1 MTTIDAAPLSRT
13 PRLPLSAFLSA
24 ILLGVAFDRFA
35 VHGPATVAGML
46 LVSGAGFAVALL
58 PRGGALS
65 ARALGLVA
73 AVLGIALVIRSGP
86 VAALAL
92 LAAMAAI
99 TLSVVAHRGGSVFDT
114 TIPRLVVRGLSAA
127 YDAIRLPAPVAAWL
141 ADARDRVIASPD
153 RRRRA
158 SSYARGVVLAGGI
171 ALLVVPLLAAGDAV
185 FAALVTFDVDLGPVP
200 GHLVIV
206 AIGAGVA
213 GGMLYAA
220 SRSEPVLDLPA
231 GPTLGTAECRIVLAT
246 LATVYAAFAGGR
258 VVAALGGADRVL
270 ETSGLTY
277 AEYAR
282 TGFFQLLGAV
292 AVTVVVLLG
301 VRGMRGRDAAADRWV
316 TALSVTVAVLTLVC
330 AATAVQRLALYEN
343 AFGLTL
349 LRLLA
354 LVSAG
359 WLALLLVLVV
369 ASVSGVA
376 ADRDWLPGTIA
387 VSLLAVV
394 VVLAVVNPEAV
405 VVRRNVDRAVAGGSF
420 DAAYAASL
428 SVDATPT
435 IVAQLDRLG
444 APDRAAVVQRLCE
457 LRDDNDVGDGLGW
470 NLGRRRA
477 ADALA
482 SVC

>member
-1 MTTIDAAPLSRT
+1 MTTIDATPLTRT
-13 PRLPLSAFLSA
+13 PQLPVPALLCAV
-24 ILLGVAFDRFA
+24 LLGLSFDRVA
-35 VHGPATVAGML
+35 VHGAATVAGAL
-46 LVSGAGFAVALL
+46 LVSGASVAVALL
-58 PRGGALS
+58 PRSGA
-65 ARALGLVA
+65 AAGRTLGLVA
-73 AVLGIALVIRSGP
+73 AVLGIALVTRSGP
-86 VAALAL
+86 VAALGL
-92 LAAMAAI
+92 LAAVAAI

-114 TIPRLVVRGLSAA
+114 TTPRLVARALSAT
-127 YDAIRLPAPVAAWL
+127 YDAIRLPAPVAAWV

-185 FAALVTFDVDLGPVP
+185 FAALVTFDVDLGPLP
-200 GHLVIV
+200 GHLVV
-206 AIGAGVA
+206 VVIGAGAA

-220 SRSEPVLDLPA
+220 SRPQPAIDLPA
-231 GPTLGTAECRIVLAT
+231 GPSLGTAECRIVLAT
-246 LATVYAAFAGGR
+246 LAAVYAAFTGGR
-258 VVAALGGADRVL
+258 VVAALGGARHVL

-282 TGFFQLLGAV
+282 SGFFQLLGAV

-301 VRGMRGRDAAADRWV
+301 VRGLRARDAAGDRWV
-316 TALSVTVAVLTLVC
+316 TALSVAVAVLTLVC
-330 AATAVQRLALYEN
+330 AATAVHRLALYEN

-359 WLALLLVLVV
+359 WLALLLLLVV

-376 ADRDWLPGTIA
+376 ADRDWLPGAIA
-387 VSLLAVV
+387 VSLIA
-394 VVLAVVNPEAV
+394 VVLALAIVNPEAV
-405 VVRRNVDRAVAGGSF
+405 VVRRNVDRAVSGGSF
-420 DAAYAASL
+420 DAAYAARL

-435 IVAQLDRLG
+435 IVAQLDRLD
-444 APDRAAVVQRLCE
+444 APARAAVVQRLCE
-457 LRDDNDVGDGLGW
+457 LREDDEVGSGLGW
-470 NLGRRRA
+470 NLSRRRA